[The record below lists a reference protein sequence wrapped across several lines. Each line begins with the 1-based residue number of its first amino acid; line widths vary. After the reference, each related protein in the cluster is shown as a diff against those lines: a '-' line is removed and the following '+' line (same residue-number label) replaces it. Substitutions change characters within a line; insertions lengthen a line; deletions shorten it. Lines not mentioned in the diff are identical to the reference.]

1 MQILVSTNGNYGSMD
16 AFQNGKVHLINVTS
30 DRLSL
35 PFKDGIDNDGD
46 GEEGNPIVTQTMI
59 NQTASDALIIDIVKQ
74 QSYYI

>member
-1 MQILVSTNGNYGSMD
+1 MVNSANANPWYQQMETMASPMD

-46 GEEGNPIVTQTMI
+46 GEEGNPIVTQS
-59 NQTASDALIIDIVKQ
+59 ND
-74 QSYYI
+74 QSNRIGCPLL